1 MNGLRSLDAIR
12 REHVGALLGL
22 ADCLVAERVTAAMNA
37 RGFEGIRRVHIA
49 LIRNLSEDGTRIT
62 EIARRAGMTKPAT
75 SQLVAEFVALGYI
88 RIVPDATDRRVKV
101 AQYTERGHQ
110 LLDAI
115 VASLDDVEG
124 AVAATIGA
132 PDLQRLKAILGRVLA
147 GAR

>member
-1 MNGLRSLDAIR
+1 
-12 REHVGALLGL
+12 
-22 ADCLVAERVTAAMNA
+22 
-37 RGFEGIRRVHIA
+37 
-49 LIRNLSEDGTRIT
+49 
-62 EIARRAGMTKPAT
+62 MTKPAT